1 MFDSFYIV
9 SYIIILVMLSDIYY
23 THLLFTW
30 PCMFISHNHT
40 IYLRFTCF
48 SGLMEFYCG
57 RFLLG
62 ERLLT
67 RESITMR

>member
-9 SYIIILVMLSDIYY
+9 SYIIILVMLSDLYY

-40 IYLRFTCF
+40 IYL
-48 SGLMEFYCG
+48 LA
-57 RFLLG
+57 LVVLW
-62 ERLLT
+62 
-67 RESITMR
+67 SITVGDSYSWSLSLPRSQQL